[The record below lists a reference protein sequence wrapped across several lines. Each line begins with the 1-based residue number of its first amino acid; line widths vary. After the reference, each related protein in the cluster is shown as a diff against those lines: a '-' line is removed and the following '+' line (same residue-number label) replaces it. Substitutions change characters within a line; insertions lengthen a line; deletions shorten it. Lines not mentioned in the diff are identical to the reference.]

1 MIFGSQ
7 NDFKLLVNI
16 NRELLSDVIEQEV
29 LYHKMSLEQTQTNIY
44 GEAQEKV
51 YWSAVKFNC
60 LIDRGDQQTTVD
72 DFGPDS
78 VRAVSFKFLRQ
89 DLKDANTFP
98 EVGDVIQWNE
108 DYYEVDNTTEN
119 QLFLGKD
126 ENYNLTDYGPNFGG
140 TLSIICICHLT
151 RADKVGI
158 LKQRI

>member
-7 NDFKLLVNI
+7 NDFKLLIGI

-78 VRAVSFKFLRQ
+78 IRAVSFKFLRQ

-98 EVGDVIQWNE
+98 EVGDIVQWN
-108 DYYEVDNTTEN
+108 
-119 QLFLGKD
+119 
-126 ENYNLTDYGPNFGG
+126 
-140 TLSIICICHLT
+140 
-151 RADKVGI
+151 
-158 LKQRI
+158 

>member
-51 YWSAVKFNC
+51 YWSAIKLNC

-72 DFGPDS
+72 DFGVDS
-78 VRAVSFKFLRQ
+78 IRAVSFKFLRQ

-108 DYYEVDNTTEN
+108 DFYEVDNTTEN

-126 ENYNLTDYGPNFGG
+126 ENYALTNYGPDFGG

>member
-7 NDFKLLVNI
+7 NDFKLFVGI
-16 NRELLSDVIEQEV
+16 NRELLSDVVEQEV
-29 LYHKMSLEQTQTNIY
+29 LYHKISLEQTQTNLY

-51 YWSAVKFNC
+51 YWTAVKLNC

-78 VRAVSFKFLRQ
+78 VRAIQFKFLRQ
-89 DLKDANTFP
+89 DLVDTNTFP
-98 EVGDVIQWNE
+98 EVGDIIEWNL

-126 ENYNLTDYGPNFGG
+126 ENYSLTDYGSNFGG

-151 RADKVGI
+151 RADRIG
-158 LKQRI
+158 LAKQRI

>member
-7 NDFKLLVNI
+7 RDFNILIGI
-16 NRELLSDVIEQEV
+16 NRELLSDVVEQEV
-29 LYHKMSLEQTQTNIY
+29 LFHKMSLEQTQVNIY

-51 YWSAVKFNC
+51 YWSAVKLNC
-60 LIDRGDQQTTVD
+60 LIERGDQQTTVD

-78 VRAVSFKFLRQ
+78 VRNVSFRFLRQ
-89 DLKDANTFP
+89 DLLDVNTFP
-98 EVGDVIQWNE
+98 EVGDVVQWNE
-108 DYYEVDNTTEN
+108 DFYEVDNTIEN

-126 ENYNLTDYGPNFGG
+126 EHYNLTNYGPDYGG

-158 LKQRI
+158 TKQRI